1 MPSPEPRHSLSFE
14 DKGSPQFSRNSIT
27 AAMMSDAEMQE
38 FRDLIKTPRR
48 KSATGAGRNFMSGG
62 LVDRQAVR
70 SDQKKRSVLQ
80 KVKVF
85 SRKLSVVRALSKVKE
100 TRVHNAIG
108 VAMDRY
114 LGREQN
120 ESLRLFEKRSS
131 DLKDN
136 FALPGRHQRNSG
148 AAGIAGDIFAREGV
162 AALSPRQK
170 EFLRNQKRAKK
181 INPDRFKITPSDTNN
196 SHRSQVKAKS
206 LQFDF
211 NTGGSNTKGS
221 DTKGAINQNAYR
233 KSGSRLKSFGDVFSR
248 KKSLLQRASA
258 YTDFNSHLAQMK
270 EIQSDQTQA
279 AKAEGITSGA
289 SENENSM
296 SREFESRTHCHH
308 DLFIFQQII
317 V

>member
-1 MPSPEPRHSLSFE
+1 
-14 DKGSPQFSRNSIT
+14 
-27 AAMMSDAEMQE
+27 
-38 FRDLIKTPRR
+38 
-48 KSATGAGRNFMSGG
+48 
-62 LVDRQAVR
+62 
-70 SDQKKRSVLQ
+70 
-80 KVKVF
+80 
-85 SRKLSVVRALSKVKE
+85 
-100 TRVHNAIG
+100 
-108 VAMDRY
+108 MDRY

-120 ESLRLFEKRSS
+120 ESLGLFEKRSS

-181 INPDRFKITPSDTNN
+181 INPDRFKIAPSDTNN
-196 SHRSQVKAKS
+196 SHRSQVQAKS

-211 NTGGSNTKGS
+211 NIGGSNTKGS

-248 KKSLLQRASA
+248 KKSLLQ
-258 YTDFNSHLAQMK
+258 HLAQMN

-279 AKAEGITSGA
+279 VKAEGITSGA

-308 DLFIFQQII
+308 DLLNFQQLFDIDTFDSSTCFHF
-317 V
+317 